1 MLALPAKHPCA
12 GGAAAMLSS
21 PRVDP
26 GGAAVMGNSRG
37 FIALRDALPASRRPR
52 EFRQEELRP

>member
-1 MLALPAKHPCA
+1 
-12 GGAAAMLSS
+12 MLSS